1 MSGNRILVADFAP
14 SGGVGSTLVT
24 MLGKEVG
31 EGAQVRHEPCPLHL
45 LRSMAPDLSRLLRD
59 YAPDLTLWVLSPEHG
74 AEFTPLFQQLN
85 LRLCQNLVVT
95 GTSDPGLLH
104 GYLQSGVRDFI
115 LTPLK
120 EADVLPRVR
129 RALDLAAGP
138 SPRQRGGGR
147 GAAPQMIGRS
157 PAFLQ
162 ETAKMPLVA
171 RCDASVL
178 ILGETGTGKE
188 LCARGIHHLGAR
200 ADKPFVTV
208 NCGAIP
214 LELVENELFG
224 HEKEAFTGASSG
236 TRGLIREA
244 EGGTILL
251 DEIDSLPA
259 AAQVKL
265 LRFLQEKEIRPLGST
280 RTIQAD
286 VRVLAA
292 TNVDPEILIEQGK
305 LRRDLYYRIHVLA
318 IRLPP
323 LRERREDIPLLLDFF
338 LERHRGP
345 VTGEGRREVAGFTPC
360 ALRALMMY
368 AWPGN
373 VRELEHVVERAVL
386 LCPGE
391 LISEREIVLP
401 RSGDSDRATSFQ
413 EAKAQVVADFER
425 KYLTSLLMVYRGNVS
440 RAAMSARKNRRAFLQ
455 LLQKHSI
462 DASSF
467 RDRP

>member
-1 MSGNRILVADFAP
+1 MSGSRILVADFAP

-24 MLGKEVG
+24 MLGKELG
-31 EGAQVRHEPCPLHL
+31 EGAQLRQEPCPLHL
-45 LRSMAPDLSRLLRD
+45 LRSMAPDLSRLLRE

-74 AEFTPLFQQLN
+74 PEFTPLFRQLN

-95 GTSDPGLLH
+95 GTSDPSLLH

-120 EADVLPRVR
+120 EAEVLSRVR
-129 RALDLAAGP
+129 RALDLAAGT

-147 GAAPQMIGRS
+147 GAPPQMIGRS

-162 ETAKMPLVA
+162 EIAKIPLVA
-171 RCDASVL
+171 RSDASVL
-178 ILGETGTGKE
+178 VLGETGTGKE
-188 LCARGIHHLGAR
+188 LCARGVHHLSAR

-214 LELVENELFG
+214 LELMENELFG
-224 HEKEAFTGASSG
+224 HEKEAFTGASTG

-338 LERHRGP
+338 LERHRRP
-345 VTGEGRREVAGFTPC
+345 VTGQGTQVAGFTPC

-401 RSGDSDRATSFQ
+401 RSGDSDRPTSFQ
-413 EAKAQVVADFER
+413 QAKAQVVADFER
-425 KYLTSLLMVYRGNVS
+425 KYLTSLLMIHRGNVS
-440 RAAMSARKNRRAFLQ
+440 HAAMSARKNRRAFFQ
-455 LLQKHSI
+455 LLQKHGLDVSL
-462 DASSF
+462 F
-467 RDRP
+467 RAAR